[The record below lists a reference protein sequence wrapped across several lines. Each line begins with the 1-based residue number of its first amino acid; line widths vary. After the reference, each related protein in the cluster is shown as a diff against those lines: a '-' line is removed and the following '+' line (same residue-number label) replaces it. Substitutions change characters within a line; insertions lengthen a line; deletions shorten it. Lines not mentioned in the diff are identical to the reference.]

1 MTWQARGRRG
11 VSAKS
16 IIPGSVA
23 AMAGVRAGD
32 VIVGIDSRSVRG
44 AVLEHVASALREKL
58 SYVSRPDTG

>member
-23 AMAGVRAGD
+23 ALAGLRAGD
-32 VIVGIDSRSVRG
+32 VIVGIDGRSVRG
-44 AVLEHVASALREKL
+44 AVLDLVVAELREKL
-58 SYVSRPDTG
+58 GHVS